1 MCKKFK
7 CFLLIFALLLF
18 IPSISANAETEKVVI
33 GGEAF
38 GLKLYCKGVM
48 IINFEFFDYNGTN
61 VCPAKSSGLQISDII
76 TEVNGNKVTDN
87 ESVERIIRKSNGNPI
102 NLKVLRNKD
111 NLDITVCPK
120 LKDNK
125 YYCVGMWIRDSCAGI
140 GTISYYDKTN
150 MTYAALGHGICDID
164 TGNIVKPSTGETL
177 NACISG
183 ISKSSNNNIGSLNGY
198 FTDEVIGTI
207 TDNNDFGIYGNT
219 INIPQ
224 GKEEYE
230 VADYS
235 ELKEGKATL
244 FTTLNGTNPQ
254 KYEIEICRIL
264 NYDKNTNRNFIVKM
278 TDKRLLNKTG
288 GIVQGMS
295 GSPIVQNGKFVGAIT
310 HVFVESCNQG
320 YGIFAK
326 NMVSK
331 TTPPALT
338 SRVHINILSIYSVE
352 L

>member
-87 ESVERIIRKSNGNPI
+87 KSVEKIIRKSNGNPI

-125 YYCVGMWIRDSCAGI
+125 YYCVGMLHIYTCAF
-140 GTISYYDKTN
+140 
-150 MTYAALGHGICDID
+150 
-164 TGNIVKPSTGETL
+164 
-177 NACISG
+177 
-183 ISKSSNNNIGSLNGY
+183 SLEEHYILQKWLLEN
-198 FTDEVIGTI
+198 
-207 TDNNDFGIYGNT
+207 FGINSD
-219 INIPQ
+219 I
-224 GKEEYE
+224 
-230 VADYS
+230 
-235 ELKEGKATL
+235 LK
-244 FTTLNGTNPQ
+244 
-254 KYEIEICRIL
+254 
-264 NYDKNTNRNFIVKM
+264 
-278 TDKRLLNKTG
+278 DKRKNLYFLSLKR
-288 GIVQGMS
+288 
-295 GSPIVQNGKFVGAIT
+295 
-310 HVFVESCNQG
+310 E
-320 YGIFAK
+320 AK
-326 NMVSK
+326 NKFCRMIEPYVVLYQI
-331 TTPPALT
+331 PG
-338 SRVHINILSIYSVE
+338 ILPF